1 MARLDDETLLG
12 VGGSLEFSIRP
23 GRSRSDLEIQRISN
37 LVEEE
42 NADMDVAR
50 PGKPCSPLY
59 TEGIYFQISN
69 EDWTKSSISN
79 FFRKVN
85 GEFTSNSAR
94 FV

>member
-1 MARLDDETLLG
+1 MARLDDEALLG

-50 PGKPCSPLY
+50 PGKPCCPLY
-59 TEGIYFQISN
+59 TEGIYYIYAGTGQ
-69 EDWTKSSISN
+69 
-79 FFRKVN
+79 V
-85 GEFTSNSAR
+85 
-94 FV
+94 

>member
-42 NADMDVAR
+42 NADMDVAC
-50 PGKPCSPLY
+50 PGKPCCPLY
-59 TEGIYFQISN
+59 AEGTFNMQK
-69 EDWTKSSISN
+69 ED
-79 FFRKVN
+79 
-85 GEFTSNSAR
+85 EP
-94 FV
+94 